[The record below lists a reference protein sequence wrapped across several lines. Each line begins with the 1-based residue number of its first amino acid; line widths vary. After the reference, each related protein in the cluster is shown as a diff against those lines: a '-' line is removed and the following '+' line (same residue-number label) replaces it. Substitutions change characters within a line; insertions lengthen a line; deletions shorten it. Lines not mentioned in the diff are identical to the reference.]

1 MTNDLAEFSQFTKCF
16 LIAGSNTSENH
27 PIVAMHVFRGLE
39 NGAKL
44 IVIDPRKTEMA
55 NKADIFLQ
63 VPPGY
68 NIPVMNS
75 LLNVIINENLY
86 DKEFVKNNTTGF
98 EYLKESVQD
107 YTPEKVS
114 AMTGVDAELIKAAAR
129 MYAEGKP
136 SAILYAMGITQ
147 FSHGTGNVW
156 TTSNLAAITGN
167 LGIRGGGVNPLR
179 GQNNVQGACMVGA
192 LPTVLA
198 SGKPVT
204 DETARKECSDLWCC
218 DVPSKPGIALTV
230 LPENIENGNIKFLWV
245 FGENPVMS
253 DPDSNH
259 FVHAVEHLDF
269 MVAQDIFLSETC
281 LKSDLVLPAAAFA
294 EKEGTFVNTSRRVQL
309 VNKAVD
315 APGDAKADWEIIV
328 MAAQKLGYEG
338 FDYRDARNIWDEIR
352 TINRAQ
358 FGGMDI
364 RRLKDLNGINA
375 PCPNHQHAGTPVLH
389 EGGKF
394 TTPDGKALL
403 IPVIFTEDNKEK
415 GNLEA
420 VWRKKLNIDKDY
432 PMMAG
437 SLDEQA
443 SDKFPFI
450 MTTGRYVYQYHTGTM
465 TRKCKSLESGAD
477 MFGPAVIEIGLESAK
492 KLGIAN
498 GDFIRVFN
506 GRGSIAVRARVMN
519 RIKDNYIF
527 GSFHYWEANVNELTS
542 PEGLDPV
549 CKIPELKVTAVN
561 IEKITE
567 SEYLKIQGDK
577 RKQFQ
582 TDPGENGGGMSNHVT
597 TEPVRIS
604 SIDRGV

>member
-16 LIAGSNTSENH
+16 LITGSNTSENH

-75 LLNVIINENLY
+75 LINVIINENLY

-98 EYLKESVQD
+98 EYLKESVLD

-114 AMTGVDAELIKAAAR
+114 AMTGIDAELIKAVAR
-129 MYAEGKP
+129 MYAENKP
-136 SAILYAMGITQ
+136 SAILYAMGMTQ

-167 LGIRGGGVNPLR
+167 LGIKGGGVNPLR

-204 DETARKECSDLWCC
+204 DDAARKECSDLWCC
-218 DVPSKPGIALTV
+218 DLPSKPGIALTV

-259 FVHAVEHLDF
+259 FVHAIAHLDF

-281 LKSDLVLPAAAFA
+281 LKSDLVLPAASFA

-315 APGDAKADWEIIV
+315 APGEAKADWEIIV

-364 RRLKDLNGINA
+364 RRLKDLNGLNA

-394 TTPDGKALL
+394 NTPDGRALL

-420 VWRKKLNIDKDY
+420 EWRKKLNMDKDY

-437 SLDEQA
+437 SLNEKA

-465 TRKCKSLESGAD
+465 TRKCRSLESGAD
-477 MFGPAVIEIGLESAK
+477 MFGPAVIEIGFASSK
-492 KLGIAN
+492 KLGIIN
-498 GDFIRVFN
+498 GDFIKVYN
-506 GRGSIAVRARVMN
+506 DRGSIAVRARVMN

-542 PEGLDPV
+542 PDGLDPV

-561 IEKITE
+561 IVKITE
-567 SEYLKIQGDK
+567 SEYLQIQGEK
-577 RKQFQ
+577 RSQFQ
-582 TDPGENGGGMSNHVT
+582 IDHNADEMPHHGMPGSSQ
-597 TEPVRIS
+597 IS
-604 SIDRGV
+604 SIDRGI

>member
-1 MTNDLAEFSQFTKCF
+1 MTNDLAEFSGFTKCF
-16 LIAGSNTSENH
+16 LITGSNTSENH
-27 PIVAMHVFRGLE
+27 PIVAMHVFRALE
-39 NGAKL
+39 KGAKL

-75 LLNVIINENLY
+75 LIHVIINENLY
-86 DKEFVKNNTTGF
+86 DREFVANSTKGF
-98 EYLKESVQD
+98 DYLKESVQD
-107 YTPEKVS
+107 YSPEAVS
-114 AMTGVDAELIKAAAR
+114 KMTGIDAELIKKAAR
-129 MYAEGKP
+129 MYAENKP

-147 FSHGTGNVW
+147 FSHGTGGVW

-167 LGIRGGGVNPLR
+167 LGVKGGGVNPLR

-192 LPTVLA
+192 LPANLA
-198 SGKPVT
+198 SGKSVT
-204 DETARKECSDLWCC
+204 DEAARKECNDLWCC
-218 DVPSKPGIALTV
+218 EVPSKPGIALTV
-230 LPENIENGNIKFLWV
+230 IPENIENGNIKFLWV

-259 FVHAVEHLDF
+259 FVHAIEHLDF
-269 MVAQDIFLSETC
+269 MVSQDIFLTETG
-281 LKSDLVLPAAAFA
+281 LKSDIVLPAASFA

-315 APGDAKADWEIIV
+315 APGDAKADWEIIAMV
-328 MAAQKLGYEG
+328 AVRLGAEG

-352 TINRAQ
+352 IINRAQ

-364 RRLKDLNGINA
+364 RRLKDMNGINA
-375 PCPNHQHAGTPVLH
+375 PCPNHQHPGTPVLH

-415 GNLEA
+415 GNLEEQ
-420 VWRKKLNIDKDY
+420 WRKKLNLDKDY
-432 PMMAG
+432 PIIAG
-437 SLDEQA
+437 SLNEKA

-465 TRKCKSLESGAD
+465 TRKCRSLETGAD
-477 MFGPAVIEIGLESAK
+477 MFGPAVIEISVASAK
-492 KLGIAN
+492 KLGITT
-498 GDFIRVFN
+498 GDYIKVYN
-506 GRGSIAVRARVMN
+506 DRGEIAVRARVMN

-527 GSFHYWEANVNELTS
+527 GSFHYWEANVNELTNPS
-542 PEGLDPV
+542 GLDPV
-549 CKIPELKVTAVN
+549 CKIPELKVSAVN
-561 IEKITE
+561 VVKIPE
-567 SEYLKIQGDK
+567 AEYLKIQG
-577 RKQFQ
+577 RKKEQFQ
-582 TDPGENGGGMSNHVT
+582 SDIKFHGSDMAHHGADHGTAVSTGKEV
-597 TEPVRIS
+597 
-604 SIDRGV
+604 

>member
-1 MTNDLAEFSQFTKCF
+1 MTNDLAEFSEFTKCF
-16 LIAGSNTSENH
+16 LITGSNTSENH
-27 PIVAMHVFRGLE
+27 PIVAMHVFRALE
-39 NGAKL
+39 KGAKL

-75 LLNVIINENLY
+75 LIHVIINENLY
-86 DKEFVKNNTTGF
+86 DKEFVANSTKGF

-107 YTPEKVS
+107 FSPEAVS
-114 AMTGVDAELIKAAAR
+114 KMTGIEADLIVKAAR
-129 MYAEGKP
+129 MYAENKP
-136 SAILYAMGITQ
+136 SAILYAMGLTQ

-167 LGIRGGGVNPLR
+167 LGVKGGGVNPLR

-192 LPTVLA
+192 LPANLA
-198 SGKPVT
+198 SGKSVT
-204 DETARKECSDLWCC
+204 DEAARKECNDLWCC
-218 DVPSKPGIALTV
+218 EVPSKPGIALTV

-259 FVHAVEHLDF
+259 FVHAIEHLDF
-269 MVAQDIFLSETC
+269 MVSQDIFLTETG
-281 LKSDLVLPAAAFA
+281 LKSDIVLPAAAFA

-315 APGDAKADWEIIV
+315 APGEAKADWEIISMV
-328 MAAQKLGYEG
+328 AEKLGAEG
-338 FDYRDARNIWDEIR
+338 FDYRDARSIWDEIR

-364 RRLKDLNGINA
+364 RRLKDMNGLNA
-375 PCPNHQHAGTPVLH
+375 PCPNHQHPGTPVLH

-415 GNLEA
+415 GNLEDQ
-420 VWRKKLNIDKDY
+420 WRKKLNLDKEY
-432 PMMAG
+432 PIMAG
-437 SLDEQA
+437 SLNEKA

-465 TRKCKSLESGAD
+465 TRKCRSLETGAD
-477 MFGPAVIEIGLESAK
+477 MFGPAVIEIGFASAK
-492 KLGIAN
+492 KLGIVT
-498 GDFIRVFN
+498 GDYIKVYN
-506 GRGSIAVRARVMN
+506 DRGEIAVRARVMN

-527 GSFHYWEANVNELTS
+527 GSFHYWEANVNELTNPS
-542 PEGLDPV
+542 GLDPV
-549 CKIPELKVTAVN
+549 CKIPELKVSAVN
-561 IEKITE
+561 VVKITE
-567 SEYLKIQGDK
+567 AEYLKIQGKK
-577 RKQFQ
+577 REQFQ
-582 TDPGENGGGMSNHVT
+582 SDHGARNINRENIMPVTDKNNSLGKGA
-597 TEPVRIS
+597 
-604 SIDRGV
+604 